1 MDITLASVDLL
12 LRGAAAGLLVF
23 QLVHLAGSNLPRLHR
38 WALAAF
44 MASVLA
50 YLLCSRPDFASFSW
64 GWKLPA
70 LALCLMTAPLLWLA
84 MRVVFD
90 DRFAAS
96 FTLGLGLA
104 LTWALGALVVAG
116 VGGLPVTV
124 VHKLVMIA
132 FAMATLWTVLKDWR
146 SDLVSTRR
154 RLRTWVAG
162 SLGVYVLVVLGCEL
176 VFVQTAAPRWLEV
189 LNLAGIVLLSGLVAL
204 ASARHTLDEWLGSR
218 VPGVEAAA
226 SPVVIRPESLDQGKV
241 GAVGAMGETGPGWLQ
256 PPGLTPLP
264 PALDRKAALRER
276 LLGAMGEG
284 RAYAHEGLSLAQ
296 LARQV
301 DATPAQLREAINQH
315 LGYRNFNDFL
325 HHYRIDEAAQRLH
338 RQDLPILS
346 IALDVGYGSIGPFN
360 RAFKQIKGVT
370 PSDFRAQAVPK

>member
-1 MDITLASVDLL
+1 MALTLASLDLL
-12 LRGAAAGLLVF
+12 LRGAAAALLMF
-23 QLVHLAGSNLPRLHR
+23 QLTHLAGSDLPRLHR
-38 WALAAF
+38 WALGAF
-44 MASVLA
+44 LASVLA

-90 DRFAAS
+90 DAFAGS
-96 FTLGLGLA
+96 VKLGLGLV
-104 LTWALGALVVAG
+104 LTLALGALVVVG
-116 VGGLPVTV
+116 VGGLLITV
-124 VHKLVMIA
+124 LHKMVLIG
-132 FAMATLWTVLKDWR
+132 FAVATLWAVAKDWQ
-146 SDLVSTRR
+146 SDLVANRR
-154 RLRTWVAG
+154 RLRTWVAA
-162 SLGVYVLVVLGCEL
+162 SLGIYVLLVLGFEL
-176 VFVQTAAPRWLEV
+176 VFVQNAAPRWLEV

-218 VPGVEAAA
+218 PLHNQPHPAVAHVEPMATTLPQT
-226 SPVVIRPESLDQGKV
+226 PVGSANLSNLPNLPV
-241 GAVGAMGETGPGWLQ
+241 
-256 PPGLTPLP
+256 GLTLLP
-264 PALDRKAALRER
+264 PALDRKAVLRER
-276 LLGAMGEG
+276 LLRAMGEG
-284 RAYAHEGLSLAQ
+284 RAYAHEGLTLAQ
-296 LARQV
+296 LAGQV
-301 DATPAQLREAINQH
+301 ECTPAQLREAINQQ

-370 PSDFRAQAVPK
+370 PSEFRALPRA